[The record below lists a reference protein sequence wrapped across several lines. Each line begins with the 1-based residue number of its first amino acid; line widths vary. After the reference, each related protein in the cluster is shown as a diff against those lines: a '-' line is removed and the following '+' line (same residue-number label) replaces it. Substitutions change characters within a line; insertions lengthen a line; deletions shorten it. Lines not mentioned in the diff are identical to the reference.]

1 MKKIFS
7 LLLVIML
14 LTGCDKTKVKE
25 EINEP
30 LSFTEM
36 NVSKQTMSAKYKV
49 CDINNECVEK
59 EMNDISSVEYI
70 NIDFIFKLMLSNKN
84 KNNFS
89 YDVELNIKS
98 DTINKKEKYTKENIN
113 LLKKDFSLIDDSQ
126 VNIEDSFKLE
136 LKKYYNEML
145 EYYNDKGY
153 KEEDISTFFNLD
165 LKITNDNNEYYK
177 TELLTILIEVNNE
190 FTNSNGVS
198 VIMLKYYP
206 DGEEVSFDS
215 VNICNN
221 LEGYSCTCGDVD
233 YIANLLLQ
241 GQTVDIPTNSDIKIS
256 KLKGMQYYN
265 QNNPEYTDYT
275 ISCGSYSKTVRVK

>member
-1 MKKIFS
+1 
-7 LLLVIML
+7 ML
-14 LTGCDKTKVKE
+14 LTGCNKTKVKE

-30 LSFTEM
+30 LSFTKM
-36 NVSKQTMSAKYKV
+36 NISKQTMSAKYKV
-49 CDINNECVEK
+49 CDINNECNEK
-59 EMNDISSVEYI
+59 EMNGISSVEYI
-70 NIDFIFKLMLSNKN
+70 NIDFIFKLMLSNK
-84 KNNFS
+84 KQSNFS
-89 YDVELNIKS
+89 YNVELNIKS

-113 LLKKDFSLIDDSQ
+113 LLKKDFSL
-126 VNIEDSFKLE
+126 IEDSFKLE

-241 GQTVDIPTNSDIKIS
+241 GQTVNIPTNSDIKIS
-256 KLKGMQYYN
+256 KSKGMQYYN